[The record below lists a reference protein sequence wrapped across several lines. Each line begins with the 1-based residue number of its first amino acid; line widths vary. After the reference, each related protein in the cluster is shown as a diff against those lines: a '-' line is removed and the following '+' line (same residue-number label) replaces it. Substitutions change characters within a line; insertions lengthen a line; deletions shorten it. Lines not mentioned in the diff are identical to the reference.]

1 MSTAAVA
8 EAKPRGRPK
17 TARMVA
23 IGAGV
28 VVLSLVGLLATR
40 EPAQSTVAPSALTGK
55 AAPAVVGESLDG
67 ETVRLSDFRGKY
79 VVLNFFASWCVPCQ
93 REHDDLVAFSQ
104 RHEARGD
111 AQVLAVIFSDE
122 RSAAREFF
130 DERGGDWPVVSDP
143 NGQVALDYGVR
154 GPPESF
160 LIDPNGVVLTRI
172 VGEVTY
178 DGLERL
184 LAEANRLAGS

>member
-1 MSTAAVA
+1 MSATAVV
-8 EAKPRGRPK
+8 ETKPRSRPK
-17 TARMVA
+17 TARIVA
-23 IGAGV
+23 IAAGV
-28 VVLSLVGLLATR
+28 VVLSLVALLATR
-40 EPAQSTVAPSALTGK
+40 DPAQSTVAPSALTGK

-93 REHDDLVAFSQ
+93 REHDDLMAFSQ
-104 RHEARGD
+104 RHGARGD
-111 AQVLAVIFSDE
+111 AEVLAVIFSDE
-122 RSAAREFF
+122 RSAAKEFF
-130 DERGGDWPVVSDP
+130 EERGGDWPVISDP

-160 LIDPNGVVLTRI
+160 LIDPNGIVLTRI
-172 VGEVTY
+172 VGEVTD

-184 LAEANRLAGS
+184 LAEANRLAES

>member
-55 AAPAVVGESLDG
+55 PAPAVVGESLDG